1 MRSTFAKMSVDLES
15 IVISEIVYLG
25 SLGLISLLDYSASFI
40 TGIAV
45 NLL

>member
-1 MRSTFAKMSVDLES
+1 MTFAKMSSDRES

-25 SLGLISLLDYSASFI
+25 LISLLDYCASFI